1 MQLQL
6 REKNIGYKKEF
17 IREILQGVRVREKG
31 DGSENLSFPK
41 EPPRKEEFFTLHQLV
56 VSSCKPRPTSVV
68 GLLLTNCSSNV
79 GWRSVQNTE

>member
-56 VSSCKPRPTSVV
+56 EAGGIVFS
-68 GLLLTNCSSNV
+68 
-79 GWRSVQNTE
+79 Q